1 VLLKKQQP
9 LPMNV
14 VKSEPTNKLK
24 RNFLSGNISFES
36 WEGLEPWFKNLSERE
51 IGSEKELL
59 KWLQDYSELDA
70 VFDEEMAWRYIRSTC
85 DTANEEYEKAYDFFV
100 SEIEPKAAPWFQAL
114 NSKIDHC
121 TFRHSLDPEVY
132 SVFLRT
138 IHNDIAIYRE
148 KNIPLFTEIDRLKQE
163 YGKISGDMMVEM
175 EGKEITIQQTFNYFK
190 NNNRAIRLEAFQKVW
205 QRRLAAREIYDKLF
219 DELCVL
225 RQQVAENAGY
235 ENFRDYS
242 FASLGRFDYTKE
254 DCFDFHRAV
263 AAEVVP
269 FIEALE
275 IKRKEILGYE
285 KLFPYDLEVDLT
297 GKPALTPFKNGEDL
311 LDKTIACLKLVRPAY
326 AEYISI
332 MRKLGHFD
340 LDSRK
345 GKAPGGYNY
354 SLSETGVPFI
364 FMNSV
369 GSQRDLITMVHEA
382 GHAIHSFLENP
393 LPLTSLKNP
402 PSEVCELASMS
413 MELISM
419 EHWHIFYPD
428 AAELKRARREQ
439 LEKVLGTLP
448 WVATVDEFQHWVY
461 ENKDHTAEERSQ
473 AWSRIMAKQEPPVI
487 CWEGFEEVQR
497 NNWQKQLHIFEVPF
511 YYIEYG
517 MAQLGAIAVWRNY
530 LTDPGKAL
538 DGYEAALKLG
548 YTQPIGK
555 IYEAAG
561 IKFDFS
567 QEYVRELVEF
577 VKGQLQK
584 LND

>member
-1 VLLKKQQP
+1 
-9 LPMNV
+9 MNV
-14 VKSEPTNKLK
+14 VNSLPANQQK
-24 RNFLSGNISFES
+24 RKFLSGDISFES
-36 WEGLEPWFKNLSERE
+36 WEGLEPWFKELAARPINS
-51 IGSEKELL
+51 GKDLL

-70 VFDEEMAWRYIRSTC
+70 VIDEEMAWRYIRSTC
-85 DTANEEYEKAYDFFV
+85 DTTNEAYEKAYDFFV
-100 SEIEPKAAPWFQAL
+100 SEIEPKAAPWFQEL
-114 NSKIDHC
+114 NSRIDNC
-121 TFRHSLDPEVY
+121 PFRKELDPEVY

-163 YGKISGDMMVEM
+163 YGKISGNMMVVM
-175 EGKEITIQQTFNYFK
+175 DGKEITIQQASNYFK
-190 NNNRAIRLEAFQKVW
+190 NNNRAIRREVFQKIW
-205 QRRLAAREIYDKLF
+205 KCRLASKDELDKLF
-219 DELCVL
+219 DDLCVL
-225 RQQVAENAGY
+225 RQQVAENTGY

-242 FASLGRFDYTKE
+242 FASLGRFDYTPQ
-254 DCFDFHRAV
+254 DCINFHRAV
-263 AAEVVP
+263 EAEVVP
-269 FIEALE
+269 FIAELE
-275 IKRKEILGYE
+275 IKRKKSLDYV
-285 KLFPYDLEVDLT
+285 KLFPYDLEVDLS
-297 GKPALTPFKNGEDL
+297 GKPALVPFKSGEEL
-311 LDKTIACLKLVRPAY
+311 LDKTIACLELVRPAY
-326 AEYISI
+326 AKYILT
-332 MRKLGHFD
+332 MRKMGHFD

-369 GSQRDLITMVHEA
+369 GSQRDVITMVHEA

-393 LPLTSLKNP
+393 LPLTQLKNP

-419 EHWHIFYPD
+419 EHWHVFYAD
-428 AAELKRARREQ
+428 KDDLNRARREQ
-439 LEKVLGTLP
+439 LEKVLETLP

-461 ENKDHTAEERSQ
+461 ENKNHTREERSV
-473 AWSRIMAKQEPPVI
+473 AWKRIMSKFEPDVI
-487 CWEGFEEVQR
+487 SWEGFEDVQKD
-497 NNWQKQLHIFEVPF
+497 NWQKQLHIFEVPF

-530 LTDPGKAL
+530 LADPGKAL

-567 QEYVRELVEF
+567 QEYVRELVDF
-577 VKGQLQK
+577 VKEQLRK
-584 LND
+584 IPN

>member
-1 VLLKKQQP
+1 
-9 LPMNV
+9 MNV
-14 VKSEPTNKLK
+14 VKSLPDNQLK
-24 RNFLSGNISFES
+24 RHFLSGTISFET
-36 WEGLEPWFKNLSERE
+36 WEGLEPWFKNLADRE
-51 IGSEKELL
+51 INSEKDLE
-59 KWLQDYSELDA
+59 KWLLDYSELDA

-85 DTANEEYEKAYDFFV
+85 DTTNEEYEKAYDFFV
-100 SEIEPKAAPWFQAL
+100 SEIEPNAAPWFQAL
-114 NSKIDHC
+114 NSKLDQC
-121 TFRHSLDPEVY
+121 PFRHSLDPEVY
-132 SVFLRT
+132 AVFLRT

-175 EGKEITIQQTFNYFK
+175 EGKEITIQQTFKYFK
-190 NNNRAIRLEAFQKVW
+190 NNNRDIRKEAFEKVW
-205 QRRLAAREIYDKLF
+205 NRRLAARETYDALF
-219 DELCVL
+219 DELCKL
-225 RQQVAENAGY
+225 RQQVAENAGF

-254 DCFDFHRAV
+254 DCFNFHKAV
-263 AAEVVP
+263 EAEVVP
-269 FIEALE
+269 FIAELE
-275 IKRKEILGYE
+275 TKRKEILGYE
-285 KLFPYDLEVDLT
+285 KLFPYDLEVDLS
-297 GKPALTPFKNGEDL
+297 GKPALVPFKNGEDL
-311 LDKTIACLKLVRPAY
+311 LDKTIACLERVRPAY
-326 AEYISI
+326 AGYIST
-332 MRKLGHFD
+332 MRRMGHFD

-419 EHWHIFYPD
+419 EHWDIFYENAD
-428 AAELKRARREQ
+428 DLKRARREQ

-461 ENKDHTAEERSQ
+461 ENKNHTREERSE
-473 AWSRIMAKQEPPVI
+473 AWSRIMAKLEPSVI
-487 CWEGFEEVQR
+487 SWDGFEEVQR

-530 LTDPGKAL
+530 LTDPEKAL

-548 YTQPIGK
+548 YTKPIGK

-567 QEYVRELVEF
+567 QNYVRELVDF
-577 VKGQLQK
+577 VKKQL
-584 LND
+584 LLMEN

>member
-1 VLLKKQQP
+1 
-9 LPMNV
+9 MDV
-14 VKSEPTNKLK
+14 VKSFPVNQLK
-24 RNFLSGNISFES
+24 RNFLSGTISFEN
-36 WEGLEPWFKNLSERE
+36 WEGLEHWFKNLADRKIDSQNDL
-51 IGSEKELL
+51 I
-59 KWLQDYSELDA
+59 KWLADYSELDA

-85 DTANEEYEKAYDFFV
+85 DTTNAEYEKAFDFFV
-100 SEIEPKAAPWFQAL
+100 SEIEPKAAPWFQVL
-114 NSKIDHC
+114 NSKLDAC
-121 TFRHSLDPEVY
+121 SFRNSLNPEIY

-138 IHNDIAIYRE
+138 IHNDIVLYRE

-163 YGKISGDMMVEM
+163 FGKISGDMSVEM
-175 EGKEITIQQTFNYFK
+175 EGKELTIQQAFNYFK
-190 NNNRAIRLEAFQKVW
+190 NNNRELRKEAFEKIW
-205 QRRLAAREIYDKLF
+205 KCRLSKKTTLDKLF
-219 DELCVL
+219 DELCIL
-225 RQQVAENAGY
+225 RQQVAQNAGY

-242 FASLGRFDYTKE
+242 FAVLGRFDYTKE
-254 DCFDFHRAV
+254 DCFNFHKSV
-263 AAEVVP
+263 EAEVVP
-269 FIEALE
+269 FIAEME
-275 IKRKEILGYE
+275 QKRKSILGYE
-285 KLFPYDLEVDLT
+285 KLFPYDLEVDLS
-297 GKPALTPFKNGEDL
+297 GKPALKPFNSGEEL
-311 LDKTIACLKLVRPAY
+311 IDKTIACLKLVRPKY
-326 AEYISI
+326 AEYIST
-332 MRKLGHFD
+332 MKKMGHFD

-364 FMNSV
+364 FMNSA

-393 LPLTSLKNP
+393 LPLTMLKNP

-419 EHWHIFYPD
+419 EHWHVFYSD
-428 AAELKRARREQ
+428 EEELKRARREQ

-461 ENKDHTAEERSQ
+461 ENSNHTSEERSA
-473 AWSRIMAKQEPPVI
+473 AWTRIMKMQEPEVI
-487 CWEGFEEVQR
+487 CWEGFEDVQR

-530 LTDPGKAL
+530 LIDPEKAL
-538 DGYEAALKLG
+538 DQYEAALKLG

-567 QEYVRELVEF
+567 KEYVRELVGF
-577 VKGQLQK
+577 VKDQLARI
-584 LND
+584 NN

>member
-1 VLLKKQQP
+1 
-9 LPMNV
+9 MDV
-14 VKSEPTNKLK
+14 VKSEPQNQLK
-24 RNFLSGNISFES
+24 RNFLSGTISFES
-36 WEGLEPWFKNLSERE
+36 WDSLAPWFKNLADRE
-51 IGSEKELL
+51 INSEKELV
-59 KWLQDYSELDA
+59 KWLLDYSELDA

-85 DTANEEYEKAYDFFV
+85 DTTSEEFEKAFDFFV

-114 NSKIDHC
+114 NSKLDKC
-121 TFRHSLDPEVY
+121 SFRQSLDPEMY
-132 SVFLRT
+132 AVFLRT

-163 YGKISGDMMVEM
+163 YGKISGDMTIEM
-175 EGKEITIQQTFNYFK
+175 EGKEITIQKAANYFK
-190 NNNRAIRLEAFQKVW
+190 NNDRAIRKEAFEKVW
-205 QRRLAAREIYDKLF
+205 KRRLAAKDIYDKLF
-219 DELCVL
+219 DELCML
-225 RQQVAENAGY
+225 RQQVAENAGF

-254 DCFDFHRAV
+254 DCFKFHRAV
-263 AAEVVP
+263 EAEVVP
-269 FIEALE
+269 FMEELE
-275 IKRKEILGYE
+275 SHRKKVLGYE

-297 GKPALTPFKNGEDL
+297 GKPALTPFKSGEEL
-311 LDKTIACLKLVRPAY
+311 IDKTIACLKLVRPAY
-326 AEYISI
+326 AEYIST
-332 MRKLGHFD
+332 MRRMKHFD

-364 FMNSV
+364 FMNAV
-369 GSQRDLITMVHEA
+369 GSHRDLITMVHEA

-419 EHWHIFYPD
+419 EHWHVFYPD
-428 AAELKRARREQ
+428 ADELKRARHEQ
-439 LEKVLGTLP
+439 LEKVLATLP

-461 ENKDHTAEERSQ
+461 ENKNHTREERSA
-473 AWSRIMAKQEPPVI
+473 AWRRIMAKLEPSVI
-487 CWEGFEEVQR
+487 SWVGFDDVKN

-530 LTDPGKAL
+530 LADPEKAL

-567 QEYVRELVEF
+567 QQYVRELVDF
-577 VKGQLQK
+577 VKEQLALIK
-584 LND
+584 E

>member
-1 VLLKKQQP
+1 
-9 LPMNV
+9 MNV
-14 VKSEPTNKLK
+14 VKSQISYQLK
-24 RNFLSGNISFES
+24 RNFLSGKISFDN
-36 WEGLEPWFKNLSERE
+36 WEGLEPWFKNLAERE
-51 IGSEKELL
+51 INSEEELK
-59 KWLQDYSELDA
+59 KWLLNYSELDA

-85 DTANEEYEKAYDFFV
+85 DTTNEEYEKAYDFFV
-100 SEIEPKAAPWFQAL
+100 SEIEPKAAPWFQVL
-114 NSKIDHC
+114 NSKLDQC
-121 TFRHSLDPEVY
+121 SFRHSLDPEVY
-132 SVFLRT
+132 TVFLRT
-138 IHNDIAIYRE
+138 IHSDIAIYRE

-163 YGKISGDMMVEM
+163 YGKISGDMMIGM
-175 EGKEITIQQTFNYFK
+175 EGKEITIQQAFNYFK
-190 NNNRAIRLEAFQKVW
+190 NNDRAIRKEAFEKVW
-205 QRRLAAREIYDKLF
+205 NRRLQAREIYDTLF

-225 RQQVAENAGY
+225 RQQVAANAGF

-254 DCFDFHRAV
+254 DCFNFHRAV
-263 AAEVVP
+263 QAEVVP
-269 FIEALE
+269 FLE
-275 IKRKEILGYE
+275 ELETERKKILGYE
-285 KLFPYDLEVDLT
+285 KLFPYDLEVDLS
-297 GKPALTPFKNGEDL
+297 GKPALIPFKNGDEL
-311 LDKTIACLKLVRPAY
+311 IEKTIECLKLIRPAY
-326 AEYISI
+326 AEFIST
-332 MRKLGHFD
+332 MRTMNHFD

-369 GSQRDLITMVHEA
+369 GSQRDVITMVHEA

-419 EHWHIFYPD
+419 EHWHVFYAD
-428 AAELKRARREQ
+428 ADDLKRARREQ

-461 ENKDHTAEERSQ
+461 ENKNHTKEERSA
-473 AWSRIMAKQEPPVI
+473 AWTRIMEKMDPSVI
-487 CWEGFEEVQR
+487 SWDGFEEVKK

-530 LTDPGKAL
+530 LSDPEKAL

-567 QEYVRELVEF
+567 QMYVKELVEF
-577 VKGQLQK
+577 VKVQLQQ
-584 LND
+584 LRD

>member
-1 VLLKKQQP
+1 
-9 LPMNV
+9 MNV
-14 VKSEPTNKLK
+14 VNSLPANQQK
-24 RNFLSGNISFES
+24 RKFLSGDISFES
-36 WEGLEPWFKNLSERE
+36 WEGLEPWFKNLAERP
-51 IGSEKELL
+51 ISSGKELL
-59 KWLQDYSELDA
+59 EWLKDYSELDA
-70 VFDEEMAWRYIRSTC
+70 VMDEEMAWRYIRSTC
-85 DTANEEYEKAYDFFV
+85 DTTNEAYEKSLDFFI
-100 SEIEPKAAPWFQAL
+100 SEIEPKAAPWFQQL
-114 NSKIDHC
+114 NSKIDNC
-121 TFRHSLDPEVY
+121 PFRQELDPEIY
-132 SVFLRT
+132 AVFLRT

-175 EGKEITIQQTFNYFK
+175 DGKEITIQQASNYFK
-190 NNNRAIRLEAFQKVW
+190 NNDRGLRRETFQKIW
-205 QRRLAAREIYDKLF
+205 ARRLASKDTLDKLF
-219 DELCVL
+219 DDLCVL
-225 RQQVAENAGY
+225 RQQVAENTGY

-242 FASLGRFDYTKE
+242 FASLGRFDYTPQ
-254 DCFDFHRAV
+254 DCINFHRAV
-263 AAEVVP
+263 EAEVVP
-269 FIEALE
+269 FMAELD
-275 IKRKEILGYE
+275 IKRKNTLGYE
-285 KLFPYDLEVDLT
+285 KLFPYDLEVDLS
-297 GKPALTPFKNGEDL
+297 GKPALTPFKNGDDL
-311 LDKTIACLKLVRPAY
+311 LDKTIACLGKVRPAY
-326 AEYISI
+326 AEYIST
-332 MRKLGHFD
+332 MRKMGHFD

-369 GSQRDLITMVHEA
+369 GSQRDVITMVHEA

-393 LPLTSLKNP
+393 LPLTQLKNP

-419 EHWHIFYPD
+419 EHWHVFYPGKD
-428 AAELKRARREQ
+428 DLARARRDQ

-461 ENKDHTAEERSQ
+461 ENKNHTREERAA
-473 AWSRIMAKQEPPVI
+473 AWTRIMSKFEPGI
-487 CWEGFEEVQR
+487 ISWEGFEDAQK

-530 LTDPGKAL
+530 LADPEKAL
-538 DGYEAALKLG
+538 DGYEAALRLG

-567 QEYVRELVEF
+567 QDYVRELVNF
-577 VKGQLQK
+577 VKEQLEK
-584 LND
+584 IPN

>member
-1 VLLKKQQP
+1 
-9 LPMNV
+9 MNV
-14 VKSEPTNKLK
+14 VSSESSNKLK
-24 RNFLSGNISFES
+24 RKFLSENFSFDN
-36 WEGLEPWFKNLSERE
+36 WEGLEPWFRKLSDRE
-51 IGSEKELL
+51 INSEKELMN
-59 KWLQDYSELDA
+59 WLLDYSELDA
-70 VFDEEMAWRYIRSTC
+70 AFDEEMAWRYIRSTC
-85 DTANEEYEKAYDFFV
+85 DTVNLEYEKAYDFFV
-100 SEIEPKAAPWFQAL
+100 SEIEPYAAPWFQKL
-114 NSKIDHC
+114 NSKLDSSE
-121 TFRHSLDPEVY
+121 FRKQLNPEIY

-148 KNIPLFTEIDRLKQE
+148 KNIPLFTEIDKLKQE
-163 YGKISGDMMVEM
+163 FGKIMGDMMVEM
-175 EGKEITIQQTFNYFK
+175 EGKEITIQKAFNYFK
-190 NNNRAIRLEAFQKVW
+190 NPDRAIRREAFEKVW
-205 QRRLAAREIYDKLF
+205 NRRLADRVPFDELF
-219 DELCVL
+219 DKLCVL
-225 RQQVAENAGY
+225 RQQVALNSGF

-242 FASLGRFDYTKE
+242 FAALGRFDYTKE
-254 DCFDFHRAV
+254 DCFRFHAAV

-269 FIEALE
+269 FISELE
-275 IKRKEILGYE
+275 TSRKKILGLAE
-285 KLFPYDLEVDLT
+285 LFPYDLEVDLT
-297 GKPALTPFKNGEDL
+297 GKPALTPFTSGEDL
-311 LDKTIACLKLVRPAY
+311 LDKTIACLGRVRPKY
-326 AEYISI
+326 AEYIST
-332 MRKLGHFD
+332 MRSMGHFD

-393 LPLTSLKNP
+393 LPITSLKNP

-419 EHWHIFYPD
+419 EHWDVFYSD
-428 AAELKRARREQ
+428 KEELKRARREQ
-439 LEKVLGTLP
+439 LEKVLETLP
-448 WVATVDEFQHWVY
+448 WVATVDEFQHWIY
-461 ENKDHTAEERSQ
+461 EHAGHTAEERSA
-473 AWSRIMAKQEPPVI
+473 AWSKIMMKFESPVI
-487 CWEGFEEVQR
+487 SWKGFEDVQK

-530 LTDPGKAL
+530 LADPEKAL
-538 DGYEAALKLG
+538 DAYEAALKLG

-567 QEYVRELVEF
+567 QAYVHELVSF
-577 VKGQLQK
+577 VKTQLQ
-584 LND
+584 LID

>member
-1 VLLKKQQP
+1 
-9 LPMNV
+9 MDV
-14 VKSEPTNKLK
+14 VKSVPANKLK
-24 RNFLSGNISFES
+24 RNFLSGAISFES
-36 WEGLEPWFKNLSERE
+36 WEGLEPWFKNLADRE
-51 IGSEKELL
+51 IGSEKDLQ

-114 NSKIDHC
+114 NSKLDHC

-132 SVFLRT
+132 AVFLRT

-190 NNNRAIRLEAFQKVW
+190 NNDRAIRLEAFEKVW
-205 QRRLAAREIYDKLF
+205 KRRLAAREIYDKLF
-219 DELCVL
+219 DELCML
-225 RQQVAENAGY
+225 RQQVAANAGF

-254 DCFDFHRAV
+254 DCFNFHRAV

-275 IKRKEILGYE
+275 IKRKKILGYE

-297 GKPALTPFKNGEDL
+297 GKPALTPFKNGDDL
-311 LDKTIACLKLVRPAY
+311 LDKTIACLKFVRPAY

-419 EHWHIFYPD
+419 EHWHVFYSD
-428 AAELKRARREQ
+428 ADDLKRARREQ

-461 ENKDHTAEERSQ
+461 ENKNHTVEERSA
-473 AWSRIMAKQEPPVI
+473 AWSKIMAKQEPSVI
-487 CWEGFEEVQR
+487 CWEGFEEVQK

-530 LTDPGKAL
+530 LADPEKAL

-577 VKGQLQK
+577 VKMQLEK

>member
-1 VLLKKQQP
+1 MDVVNS
-9 LPMNV
+9 LPANR
-14 VKSEPTNKLK
+14 LK
-24 RNFLSGNISFES
+24 RKFLSADISFES
-36 WEGLEPWFKNLSERE
+36 WAGLEHWFKELAERP
-51 IGSEKELL
+51 INSEKDLL
-59 KWLQDYSELDA
+59 QWLSDYSELDA

-100 SEIEPKAAPWFQAL
+100 SEIEPKAAPWFQEL
-114 NSKIDHC
+114 NSKLDKC
-121 TFRHSLDPEVY
+121 PFREKLDPEVY

-138 IHNDIAIYRE
+138 IHNDISIYRE

-163 YGKISGDMMVEM
+163 YGKISGDMMVMM
-175 EGKEITIQQTFNYFK
+175 EGKEMTIQQTSNYFK
-190 NNNRAIRLEAFQKVW
+190 NNNRAIRLEAFQKIW
-205 QRRLAAREIYDKLF
+205 ERRLASKEKLNELF
-219 DELCVL
+219 DELCNL
-225 RQQVAENAGY
+225 RQQVATNTGY

-242 FASLGRFDYTKE
+242 FASLGRFDYTPQ
-254 DCFDFHRAV
+254 DCIDFHRAV
-263 AAEVVP
+263 EAEVVP
-269 FIEALE
+269 FIAELE
-275 IKRKEILGYE
+275 IKRKNILGYE
-285 KLFPYDLEVDLT
+285 KLFPYDLDVDVS
-297 GKPALTPFKNGEDL
+297 GKPALKPFKNGDDL
-311 LDKTIACLKLVRPAY
+311 LDKTIACLELVRPAY
-326 AEYISI
+326 AKYIST
-332 MRKLGHFD
+332 MRSMDHFD

-369 GSQRDLITMVHEA
+369 GSQRDVITMVHEA

-393 LPLTSLKNP
+393 LPLTQLKNP

-419 EHWHIFYPD
+419 EHWHVFYSD
-428 AAELKRARREQ
+428 KNDLARARREQ
-439 LEKVLGTLP
+439 LEKVLETLP

-461 ENKDHTAEERSQ
+461 ENKNHTHEERAA
-473 AWSRIMAKQEPPVI
+473 AWTRIMSKFEPGVI
-487 CWEGFEEVQR
+487 SWDGFEDVQK

-530 LTDPGKAL
+530 LADPEKAL
-538 DGYEAALKLG
+538 NSYEAALKLG

-567 QEYVRELVEF
+567 QEYVRELVNF
-577 VKGQLQK
+577 VKEQLAII
-584 LND
+584 NY

>member
-1 VLLKKQQP
+1 
-9 LPMNV
+9 MDV
-14 VKSEPTNKLK
+14 VKSVPGNKLK
-24 RNFLSGNISFES
+24 RNFLSGDISFES
-36 WEGLEPWFKNLSERE
+36 WEGLEPWFKNLSERA
-51 IGSEKELL
+51 IGSEKDLL

-114 NSKIDHC
+114 NSKIDQC
-121 TFRHSLDPEVY
+121 EFRHSLDPEVY
-132 SVFLRT
+132 AVFLRT

-163 YGKISGDMMVEM
+163 YGKISGDMMIEM
-175 EGKEITIQQTFNYFK
+175 EGKEITIQQAFNYFK
-190 NNNRAIRLEAFQKVW
+190 NNDRAIRREAFEKVW
-205 QRRLAAREIYDKLF
+205 KRRLAAREIYDKLF

-254 DCFDFHRAV
+254 DCFNFHRAV
-263 AAEVVP
+263 EAEVVP

-275 IKRKEILGYE
+275 IKRKKILGYE

-297 GKPALTPFKNGEDL
+297 GKPALTPFKNGDDL

-419 EHWHIFYPD
+419 EHWHVFYAD

-461 ENKDHTAEERSQ
+461 ENKNHTAAERSA
-473 AWSRIMAKQEPPVI
+473 AWSKIMAKQEPSVI
-487 CWEGFEEVQR
+487 CWEGFEDVQR

-530 LTDPGKAL
+530 LADPEKAL

-567 QEYVRELVEF
+567 QAYVRELVEF
-577 VKGQLQK
+577 VKSQLAK
-584 LND
+584 LED